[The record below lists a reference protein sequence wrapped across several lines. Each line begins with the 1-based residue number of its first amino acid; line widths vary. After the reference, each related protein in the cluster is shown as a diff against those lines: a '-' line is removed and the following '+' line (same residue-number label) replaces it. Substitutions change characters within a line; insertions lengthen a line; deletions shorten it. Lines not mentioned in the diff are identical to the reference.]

1 MDYHYV
7 FEFPTEFELRGFER
21 KLALLE
27 LQGMGIE
34 PHQVSDSEVT
44 AELDTRLPNDVL
56 ARLAFFAQIRESSGG
71 VTKVIRPYQHVLD
84 RSARAVKLAL
94 RKPDPQ
100 WLADQIPRLHNGRRE
115 HTYLTHSYHQYKG
128 KYYPQLVKSLFNYAG
143 VRPGQVV
150 LDPFCGSGTTLVEGY
165 LNDLHT
171 VGVDMNPLAVLIS
184 RVKVQVLRLDPG
196 LLRNQVKTHLDH
208 IQRIFRRRHLW
219 DQGLENV
226 TLSPAQRKVSEAEL
240 LELSLPNYSYLRR
253 WFEPVAL
260 LKIGLILSAAR
271 QIEHPVVASLA
282 VVTLSNLVRAY
293 SWQASGQLRVR
304 RRQSPPEDND
314 ILLRYWMNLHKN
326 VSANLIFHAIRPKGH
341 HLNTPVEVYHG
352 DIRHSDRL
360 PSPLLARNAQVD
372 IVVTSPPY
380 ATALPYIDTDRLSL
394 FLLGLL
400 ETDQRRGLERAMIGN
415 REISD
420 RERRELEQ
428 EFLTNYEN
436 SPLPDSVKATIRE
449 VLERNAGAN
458 VGFRRRNKAALLYKY
473 FLDMNSAFKQLYRI
487 LKTSGLCIVVIGN
500 STTVAGGKQTEIRTD
515 QLLMDISREL
525 GFYLI
530 HKMPMTDQAA
540 YMAHSKNTI
549 RTETIFILRK

>member
-7 FEFPTEFELRGFER
+7 FEFPVEYELRGFER
-21 KLALLE
+21 ELALLE
-27 LQGMGIE
+27 LQGMGIQ
-34 PHQVSDSEVT
+34 PCKVT
-44 AELDTRLPNDVL
+44 NSAVTVESDTRLPNDAL
-56 ARLAFFAQIRESSGG
+56 ARFAFFAQITESSSGI
-71 VTKVIRPYQHVLD
+71 TKVIRPHQHVLD

-94 RKPDPQ
+94 RKPDLQ

-115 HTYLTHSYHQYKG
+115 HTYLTHSYHQFKG

-143 VRPGQVV
+143 VQPGQVV

-165 LNDLHT
+165 LNDLYT
-171 VGVDMNPLAVLIS
+171 IGVDMNPLAVLMS
-184 RVKVQVLRLDPG
+184 RVKVQVLCLDPG
-196 LLRNQVKTHLDH
+196 LLRTQVATHLDH
-208 IQRIFRRRHLW
+208 IQHIFRKRRLW
-219 DQGLENV
+219 DQGLEHV
-226 TLSPAQRKVSEAEL
+226 TLSPVQREVSEAEL
-240 LELSLPNYSYLRR
+240 LELSLPNFSYLRR
-253 WFEPVAL
+253 WLEPVAL

-271 QIEHPVVASLA
+271 QIEHPVVADLA

-293 SWQASGQLRVR
+293 SWQAPGQLRVR
-304 RRQSPPEDND
+304 RRQSPPKDED
-314 ILLRYWMNLHKN
+314 ILSCYRTNLLKN
-326 VSANLIFHAIRPKGH
+326 AAANLIFHAIRPKSH
-341 HLNTPVEVYHG
+341 QLKTPVEVYHG
-352 DIRHSDRL
+352 DIRQLDQL
-360 PSPLLARNAQVD
+360 PSPLLTRNAQVD
-372 IVVTSPPY
+372 LVVTSPPY

-420 RERRELEQ
+420 RERRELER

-449 VLERNAGAN
+449 VLERNTEAN

-473 FLDMNSAFKQLYRI
+473 FLDMSLGFRQLYRI
-487 LKTSGLCIVVIGN
+487 LKTGALCIVVIGN
-500 STTVAGGKQTEIRTD
+500 STTMAGGKQIEIRTD
-515 QLLMDISREL
+515 QLLMDIGQEL
-525 GFYLI
+525 GFELI

-549 RTETIFILRK
+549 RTETIFTLRK

>member
-7 FEFPTEFELRGFER
+7 FEFPVEYELRGFER
-21 KLALLE
+21 ELALLE
-27 LQGMGIE
+27 LQGMGIK

-44 AELDTRLPNDVL
+44 AESGTRLPNDAL
-56 ARLAFFAQIRESSGG
+56 ARFAFFAQIRESSSG

-94 RKPDPQ
+94 RKPDLQ

-115 HTYLTHSYHQYKG
+115 HAYLTHSYHQYKG

-143 VRPGQVV
+143 VQPGQVV
-150 LDPFCGSGTTLVEGY
+150 LDPFCGSGTMLVEGY

-171 VGVDMNPLAVLIS
+171 IGVDMNPLAVLIS

-196 LLRNQVKTHLDH
+196 LLRNQVATHLDH
-208 IQRIFRRRHLW
+208 IQRIFKKHRLW
-219 DQGLENV
+219 DQGLEDV
-226 TLSPAQRKVSEAEL
+226 TLSPAQREVSEAGL
-240 LELSLPNYSYLRR
+240 LELSLPNFSYLRR

-260 LKIGLILSAAR
+260 LKIGLILSTAR
-271 QIEHPVVASLA
+271 QIEHPVVSDLA

-293 SWQASGQLRVR
+293 SWQAPGQLRVR
-304 RRQSPPEDND
+304 RRQSPPKDND
-314 ILLRYWMNLHKN
+314 ILLRYRTNLHKN
-326 VSANLIFHAIRPKGH
+326 AAANLIFHAIRPKSH
-341 HLNTPVEVYHG
+341 YLKTPVEVYYG
-352 DIRHSDRL
+352 DIRHLDQL
-360 PSPLLARNAQVD
+360 PSPLLTRNAQVD
-372 IVVTSPPY
+372 LVVTSPPY

-400 ETDQRRGLERAMIGN
+400 QTDQRRGLERAMIGN

-420 RERRELEQ
+420 RERRELER
-428 EFLTNYEN
+428 EFLTNYED

-473 FLDMNSAFKQLYRI
+473 FLDMSSGFRQLYRI
-487 LKTSGLCIVVIGN
+487 LKTGALCIVVIGN
-500 STTVAGGKQTEIRTD
+500 STTVAGGKQIEIRTD
-515 QLLMDISREL
+515 QLLMDICRGL
-525 GFYLI
+525 GFELI
-530 HKMPMTDQAA
+530 HRMPMTDQAA

-549 RTETIFILRK
+549 RTETIFTLRK